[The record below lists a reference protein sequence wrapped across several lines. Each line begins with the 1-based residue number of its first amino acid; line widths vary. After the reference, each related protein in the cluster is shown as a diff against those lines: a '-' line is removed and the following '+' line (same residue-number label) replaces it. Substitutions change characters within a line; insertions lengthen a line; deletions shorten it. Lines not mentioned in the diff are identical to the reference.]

1 MGMPMIDVRMSAIY
15 MKSCWEKSTIH
26 WTSTR
31 ATLILIRDSKPMGRR
46 IPLGGDYPEGINL
59 EDFDE
64 AHTVACTRED
74 IREGFVMNNHMGN
87 LISNMLGSLY
97 FR

>member
-1 MGMPMIDVRMSAIY
+1 M
-15 MKSCWEKSTIH
+15 H

-31 ATLILIRDSKPMGRR
+31 ATLTLIRDSKPMGRR
-46 IPLGGDYPEGINL
+46 IPLGGDYPEGINP

-74 IREGFVMNNHMGN
+74 IREGFVMNDHMGN
-87 LISNMLGSLY
+87 LIEQHAGIVVFQVTVSLAY
-97 FR
+97 LNRSLTSS